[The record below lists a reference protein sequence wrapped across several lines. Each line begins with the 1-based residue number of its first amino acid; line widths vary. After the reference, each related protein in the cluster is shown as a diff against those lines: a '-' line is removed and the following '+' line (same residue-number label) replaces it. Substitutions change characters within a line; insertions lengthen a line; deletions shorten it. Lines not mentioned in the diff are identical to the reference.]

1 MHSSDLTLGI
11 NPKTAHKW
19 LSNNQELPRKRGGKM
34 SKQTNEKIT
43 RVITA
48 IEKKQLAEI
57 VHNEFDVVVCIN
69 TIKIWLG
76 AKLFT
81 LKKKT
86 PQSNQQ
92 NEFAK

>member
-1 MHSSDLTLGI
+1 MLENKIKYKRSETDQKRVVDAFIGFKHSDLTLGI

-48 IEKKQLAEI
+48 IEKKT
-57 VHNEFDVVVCIN
+57 VGRN
-69 TIKIWLG
+69 
-76 AKLFT
+76 
-81 LKKKT
+81 
-86 PQSNQQ
+86 SS
-92 NEFAK
+92 